1 MERGQWIYW
10 KVLDCCGG
18 GGLGPLFNP
27 GSRIKLAITSSSP
40 LPFPLTP
47 TAPQSVSV
55 YITLPASACAPL
67 QETWKRKSGKLN
79 LQPITSPIAQYTC
92 LLFFQSGG
100 ALIFYNG
107 SLCSQCHVT
116 ISSIKSGS
124 DQKKY
129 NLSLK
134 SLSEEVLTAMEGV
147 ERSRWGSRYIIGLRC
162 AWLWGSNV
170 NR

>member
-1 MERGQWIYW
+1 MEREQWIYW
-10 KVLDCCGG
+10 KVLNCCGG
-18 GGLGPLFNP
+18 GGLGRLFNP

-116 ISSIKSGS
+116 TSSITSGS
-124 DQKKY
+124 DQKSITCLWRGSGRRCWLRWKVRKDQGGGRGTSSASA
-129 NLSLK
+129 LLDF
-134 SLSEEVLTAMEGV
+134 EVQM
-147 ERSRWGSRYIIGLRC
+147 
-162 AWLWGSNV
+162 
-170 NR
+170 